1 MTPRA
6 DEDVDGR
13 RARKDRNRLAVL
25 DALAALHRE
34 GVYDPSTADVAVRA
48 GISERSLYRYFD
60 DVADLS
66 RAVFEYQLELARPLL
81 SIDVPDDATTTAKIN
96 ALVATR
102 IRLYET
108 IGPAGRAARVVAPR
122 NDVIAARLG
131 EARAFLR
138 AQIGRLLAEELGA
151 LPPGRRTA
159 SHAAI
164 DVLCS
169 FEAHELLCRG
179 RGMPRSR
186 VAAMLVQA
194 ITDLLHPDR
203 GCWP

>member
-1 MTPRA
+1 MSPRTA
-6 DEDVDGR
+6 EDVDGR
-13 RARKDRNRLAVL
+13 RARRDRNRLAVL

-34 GVYDPSTADVAVRA
+34 GVYDPSTADVARRA

-66 RAVFEYQLELARPLL
+66 RAVFEHQLELAQPLL
-81 SIDVPDDATTTAKIN
+81 SIDVPAGAATPAKIN

-102 IRLYET
+102 LRLYET

-122 NDVIAARLG
+122 NDVIAARLN

-138 AQIGRLLAEELGA
+138 AQIGRLFADELGA
-151 LPPGRRTA
+151 LPPSRRTA

-169 FEAHELLCRG
+169 FEAYELLCRQ

-186 VAAMLVQA
+186 AAATLVQA
-194 ITDLLHPDR
+194 ITDLLHPR
-203 GCWP
+203 EESWA